1 MRLFAPIAAM
11 VAATLVLAG
20 CQTFAPAYDT
30 TLDTQMTTAF
40 QGVAKLSAEIE
51 LGSYANA
58 STYSGATDEYT
69 TIISSLT
76 VAALRAD
83 TLPVQAKAPAE
94 KARTL
99 LTGLI
104 KGCQTQV
111 TTVAAIHKA
120 TGLAPGAGIGAPM
133 LTSCDQAARAAQ
145 ALKP

>member
-1 MRLFAPIAAM
+1 MKVLAV
-11 VAATLVLAG
+11 VAAAVLLAA
-20 CQTFAPAYDT
+20 CQTFAPAYDA

-40 QGVAKLSAEIE
+40 SGVAKLSAEIE
-51 LGSYANA
+51 LGSYADP
-58 STYSGATDEYT
+58 STYSGATGEYT

-94 KARTL
+94 RARSL

-120 TGLAPGAGIGAPM
+120 SGLAPGAGISQPM
-133 LTSCDQAARAAQ
+133 MTSCDQAARAAQ